1 MFASTLIFLGILVVL
16 VVVHEFGH
24 FIVAKLFGIRVDEFA
39 FGFPPKLFGKKF
51 GETEYQINLLPIGGY
66 VKIYGEDPSTVTEG
80 SDKARSFAHKPRYV
94 QAAVLL
100 AGVTMNLICA
110 WVLFF
115 AAYTLGAE
123 TTRQAAGDIQL
134 QNERTMVVQVA
145 ENSPVALAG
154 IQIRDTIISL
164 NAGKDTL
171 VPVASADVSSF
182 VKTHADVPIAIT
194 YQSQSENS
202 PRTATVTPIVMQGS
216 DTKRIGLGVDRV
228 GVAELSFIEAVKQSS
243 VTTYTVTRDTL
254 GAFITLITGIFSGTS
269 GTENLAGPIGIVSIV
284 DRIKDAG
291 VPALLVFAAIISV
304 NLAVLNLIPFPALD
318 GGRLLFVA
326 IEAVIR
332 RPLPI
337 AFQGWVNTIGF
348 GLLLLL
354 MLVVTWGDIARL
366 M

>member
-1 MFASTLIFLGILVVL
+1 MFISTLIFLAILVVL

-24 FIVAKLFGIRVDEFA
+24 FIVAKAFGIRVDEFA
-39 FGFPPKLFGKKF
+39 FGFPPKLFGKKI

-66 VKIYGEDPSTVTEG
+66 VKIYGEDPNAVTEG
-80 SDKARSFAHKPRYV
+80 PDRSRSFAHKPRYV

-110 WVLFF
+110 WVLLF

-123 TTRQAAGDIQL
+123 MSQQAAGDILL
-134 QNERTMVVQVA
+134 QNERTMVVQVV
-145 ENSPVALAG
+145 ENSPAALAG
-154 IQIRDTIISL
+154 IKIRDSIMSL
-164 NAGKDTL
+164 SAGKESIE
-171 VPVASADVSSF
+171 PVTSIDVSSF
-182 VKTHADVPIAIT
+182 VKKHADDSIVVT
-194 YQSQSENS
+194 YKSSIENS
-202 PRTATVTPIVMQGS
+202 IRIATITPIVMQGN
-216 DTKRIGLGVDRV
+216 DAKRIGLGVDRV
-228 GVAELSFIEAVKQSS
+228 GVAKLSFVDAVKQTS
-243 VTTYTVTRDTL
+243 VTTYTITRDTV
-254 GAFITLITGIFSGTS
+254 GAFVTLITGIFSGAS

-284 DRIKDAG
+284 DRIKEAG
-291 VPALLVFAAIISV
+291 VPALLVFSALISI

-337 AFQGWVNTIGF
+337 AFQGWANTIGF